1 MPARP
6 PPQSRC
12 DWRTGAVAVFRR
24 RHLECLRT
32 LVVKRAR
39 QAAHRNRHLL
49 RAREFVESKS
59 FKLYLGSF
67 SSTQVASVDALCDTL
82 KRDVSACAGATV
94 SVQLTPPVG
103 FGQLMLGEL
112 GGVSLDRLDLDIE
125 IDEPDASLLSADAK
139 QAPID
144 ETVVSNLLK

>member
-1 MPARP
+1 MSAASRTSQSP
-6 PPQSRC
+6 PSACPRI
-12 DWRTGAVAVFRR
+12 RR
-24 RHLECLRT
+24 ISSN
-32 LVVKRAR
+32 
-39 QAAHRNRHLL
+39 RNRSSSISAPFHRL
-49 RAREFVESKS
+49 RSRQ
-59 FKLYLGSF
+59 
-67 SSTQVASVDALCDTL
+67 STRYATPSNV
-82 KRDVSACAGATV
+82 VSACAGATV

-144 ETVVSNLLK
+144 ETVVSNLLKS